1 MGIMCAHLCLYVHVS
16 VCAGV
21 SVYVILQTALC
32 LWNEVQTPARELS
45 CPVPLSLV
53 SFVTHA
59 PGMGTS
65 LGAPPLTVSSVAIDV
80 LIDEVTRRRHVPS
93 S

>member
-1 MGIMCAHLCLYVHVS
+1 M
-16 VCAGV
+16 
-21 SVYVILQTALC
+21 ILQTALC
-32 LWNEVQTPARELS
+32 LPNEVQTPARELS

-53 SFVTHA
+53 SFVIHT

-80 LIDEVTRRRHVPS
+80 LTNEVTGEGMVLPLS
-93 S
+93 SCLSGGMTETFY